1 MMDYLVNLYKLS
13 VFFSSYQKSEL
24 DVVLMFFNARFL
36 TVSATSFMKLF
47 ELPCLGLVYTHKLIN
62 VVDVSLKERSY
73 ILNTYVHLSVR
84 SRYFDHHMISCD
96 KFLVAIFFLLSSIY
110 LWKKALT
117 FNKWSLICDL
127 NVPC

>member
-1 MMDYLVNLYKLS
+1 M
-13 VFFSSYQKSEL
+13 
-24 DVVLMFFNARFL
+24 VLIFLNARFL
-36 TVSATSFMKLF
+36 TVSATSVMKLF
-47 ELPCLGLVYTHKLIN
+47 ELSCLGLVYTHKLIN

-84 SRYFDHHMISCD
+84 SRYFDHHMICLD
-96 KFLVAIFFLLSSIY
+96 KLLVAIFFLLSSIY
-110 LWKKALT
+110 LWKKAALT